1 MPELQISVFSYFIKI
16 YRPVLQSAGYS
27 FLPICVTGHAH
38 KKQYFMVTIYEIAKK
53 ANVSVGTVDRV
64 IHKRGRVSRETAEKV
79 NRLIKE
85 MGYRPNVMARNLS
98 LKKTY
103 QMGILIPE
111 REQDGG
117 YWDLQAKGIDK
128 AVQDMQMYNVR
139 SSFFYYDKYSEQ
151 SFDTACQEV
160 LEQKDKLAGLIIAPV
175 LSKASERFIRIIPE
189 DLPYIFID
197 SYIPNSQCLSYIG
210 QDSIQSGVL
219 AGKLMS
225 LLVVSKGTIVIMRV
239 LPEDYHITD
248 RIEGFSSV
256 LQSRKDIQI
265 KMIDAD
271 RMADHQILY
280 KLARELSKMH
290 EDLRGIFIPHACAFQ
305 VAESLNGHLQSDGIH
320 IIGYDL
326 VEYNR
331 KYLKDGIIDFIISQ
345 RPENQG
351 FQAVSTLYKHVVL
364 RQAVDQKIVI
374 PMDIITKENVNY
386 YQI

>member
-1 MPELQISVFSYFIKI
+1 
-16 YRPVLQSAGYS
+16 
-27 FLPICVTGHAH
+27 
-38 KKQYFMVTIYEIAKK
+38 
-53 ANVSVGTVDRV
+53 
-64 IHKRGRVSRETAEKV
+64 
-79 NRLIKE
+79 
-85 MGYRPNVMARNLS
+85 MARNLS

-160 LEQKDKLAGLIIAPV
+160 LEKKDKLAGLIIAPV
-175 LSKASERFIRIIPE
+175 LSKASERFIRIMPE

-225 LLVVSKGTIVIMRV
+225 LLVVSKGTIVVMRV

-256 LQSRKDIQI
+256 LQNRKDIQI

-280 KLARELSKMH
+280 KLAHDLSKVH

-305 VAESLNGHLQSDGIH
+305 VAESLNGHLQSEGIH

-331 KYLKDGIIDFIISQ
+331 KYLKDGVIDFIISQ

-351 FQAVSTLYKHVVL
+351 FHAVSTLYKHVVL
-364 RQAVDQKIVI
+364 RQVVEQKIVI
-374 PMDIITKENVNY
+374 PMDIITRENVNY